1 MTNYHAYLIRFWRD
15 DDHQPWR
22 VALVMPQTGEKR
34 SFASVAQA
42 LTFITDQL
50 TNKETKPRNNH
61 DQHQ

>member
-34 SFASVAQA
+34 SFASIEQA
-42 LTFITDQL
+42 FVFLADQL
-50 TNKETKPRNNH
+50 AEKECRDKI
-61 DQHQ
+61 DQNQD